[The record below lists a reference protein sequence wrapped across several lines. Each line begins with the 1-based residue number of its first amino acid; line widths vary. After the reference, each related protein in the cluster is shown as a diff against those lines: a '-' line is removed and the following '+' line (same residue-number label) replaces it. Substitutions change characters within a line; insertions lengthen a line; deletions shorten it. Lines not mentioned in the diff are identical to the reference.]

1 MASDHLRGDA
11 VMNLGSR
18 ALGVKR
24 LPQRAG
30 VAEVQ
35 DNGLKTKGRKVGVL
49 EAKSLKAKSL
59 KAKSLKAKSLKAKSL
74 KAKGLRARGQYEAPR
89 V

>member
-18 ALGVKR
+18 ALGVKS

-30 VAEVQ
+30 VADIQ
-35 DNGLKTKGRKVGVL
+35 DDGLKTKGRKVGGL
-49 EAKSLKAKSL
+49 EAKSLKAKR
-59 KAKSLKAKSLKAKSL
+59 
-74 KAKGLRARGQYEAPR
+74 LRAWGQYEAPR

>member
-18 ALGVKR
+18 ALGVKS

-30 VAEVQ
+30 VADIQ
-35 DNGLKTKGRKVGVL
+35 DDGLKTKGRKVGGL
-49 EAKSLKAKSL
+49 EARSLKVKSLKARSLKAKSL
-59 KAKSLKAKSLKAKSL
+59 
-74 KAKGLRARGQYEAPR
+74 RARGQNEAPR